1 MAEELSADTDML
13 RGVAG
18 VQMGMGGTLA
28 AVGTAVSIFPVA
40 ALAPIFGPIG
50 GQYLGAFA
58 MTSAKQG
65 LDVGQLAMGVTESG
79 VSTTVGSNDYDDME
93 DHGSQSL
100 NSVVEGIEA

>member
-1 MAEELSADTDML
+1 MPEELSANTDML

-50 GQYLGAFA
+50 AHYLGAFA
-58 MTSAKQG
+58 ATSAKQG
-65 LDVGQLAMGVTESG
+65 MDVGQLAMSVTESG
-79 VSTTVGSNDYDDME
+79 VTTNLTSKSYDD
-93 DHGSQSL
+93 DDDNVSKNISAT
-100 NSVVEGIEA
+100 VEGIEA

>member
-1 MAEELSADTDML
+1 MAEELSANTDML

-50 GQYLGAFA
+50 AQYLGAFA
-58 MTSAKQG
+58 ATSAKQG

-79 VSTTVGSNDYDDME
+79 VSTTVGSNDYDNTE
-93 DHGSQSL
+93 DHFSQGFTATT
-100 NSVVEGIEA
+100 EGIEA

>member
-1 MAEELSADTDML
+1 MAEELSANTDML

-50 GQYLGAFA
+50 AQYLGAFA
-58 MTSAKQG
+58 ATSAKQG

-79 VSTTVGSNDYDDME
+79 VSTTVGSNDYDNME
-93 DHGSQSL
+93 DHNSQGFTATT
-100 NSVVEGIEA
+100 EGIEA

>member
-13 RGVAG
+13 RGVAD

-65 LDVGQLAMGVTESG
+65 MDVGQLATGVTESG
-79 VSTTVGSNDYDDME
+79 VSTNVASKGYDDA
-93 DHGSQSL
+93 DDNIGK
-100 NSVVEGIEA
+100 NIGATVEGIEA